1 MGLFRKRRVHR
12 ARGGGYELAFPDQE
26 RELLADLAGQLVDVL
41 TASTDDPI
49 VRRLFPTA
57 YHEDAEKDREYQQLV
72 RDELVERRLAN
83 LAVIRSTAP
92 GATELDEAQL
102 TAWLQ
107 AVNDL
112 RLVLGTRLDVTEA
125 PIELDEDDPDLG
137 VHLVYDY
144 LGGVL
149 AEIVDTL
156 EGDLPPPDDDD
167 PLG

>member
-1 MGLFRKRRVHR
+1 VQR
-12 ARGGGYELAFPDQE
+12 AKGGGYELAFPEQE
-26 RELLADLAGQLVDVL
+26 RELLGSLAEQLVDVL
-41 TASTDDPI
+41 TESTDDPI

-72 RDELVERRLAN
+72 RDALVERRLAN
-83 LAVIRSTAP
+83 LEVIRTTAP
-92 GATELDEAQL
+92 SGTELDEAQL

-112 RLVLGTRLDVTEA
+112 RLVLGTRLDVGEE
-125 PIELDEDDPDLG
+125 PIELDADDPELG

-149 AEIVDTL
+149 AEIVDAL
-156 EGDLPPPDDDD
+156 EGDLPTPTDDD
-167 PLG
+167 PLR